1 MLYYNSIIVPRINI
15 RRKVRNNV
23 MKSANKVKMRT
34 SIIVLF
40 FIIVAAFCKYAY
52 RLSDVVL
59 FDKFAVFVRVFIYIG
74 LFCAWAVSI
83 NKRILH
89 SQVRKTLVTVA
100 VIMIFWLTVREFKW
114 RLVIDLT
121 ALRYL
126 WYTYYIPIM
135 LIPLIALFIS
145 MYLGKTEDYRLP
157 RWTAFLSLFTCI
169 LIALVLT
176 NDIHQL
182 VFIFPKNSFVWT
194 EYECRYGI
202 GFYIIF
208 TWASVCGIL
217 SFIIMLTKC
226 RIPQSKKI
234 LYLPFIPVS
243 IAILYVVLNCMHEQ
257 FITSVFNDI
266 AIFD

>member
-1 MLYYNSIIVPRINI
+1 
-15 RRKVRNNV
+15 

-52 RLSDVVL
+52 RLSDVIL

-100 VIMIFWLTVREFKW
+100 IIMIFWLTVREFKW

-135 LIPLIALFIS
+135 LIPLIAFIHINVS
-145 MYLGKTEDYRLP
+145 RQTGRLP
-157 RWTAFLSLFTCI
+157 SAE
-169 LIALVLT
+169 V
-176 NDIHQL
+176 
-182 VFIFPKNSFVWT
+182 
-194 EYECRYGI
+194 Y
-202 GFYIIF
+202 
-208 TWASVCGIL
+208 
-217 SFIIMLTKC
+217 
-226 RIPQSKKI
+226 
-234 LYLPFIPVS
+234 
-243 IAILYVVLNCMHEQ
+243 
-257 FITSVFNDI
+257 SVFEFVYMYSYCIGADK
-266 AIFD
+266 